1 MVEELLAEIR
11 IEPAPEGAKPFIPEE
26 DRAVLKFE
34 LVPEVPEEL
43 PDLEPY
49 YPAYVPFKPVKY
61 IAPLKADIVI
71 NIEATGARP
80 WESRLIVIT
89 VRDPSDAEGQPF
101 TFFNENEE
109 AVVRA
114 FLEWFEEQDIERLV
128 GYNTSYDHR
137 FIFACA
143 LKYRIPAP
151 KFAAVEIYDIMQVLT
166 QVQRRFVPSMNK
178 PGKLE
183 DWTKYLFGEAKL
195 MTFKQV
201 LAAWGEKRYADIIA
215 FNEDQV
221 QKHLILYRLI
231 SFVTGEI
238 AAGALTVTAG
248 EPTLSSPTS
257 AEGITSFSAVT
268 QFSTSGLP
276 ICPVCLAELHFEGGA
291 REAVCSICRT
301 KVKL

>member
-1 MVEELLAEIR
+1 MPEELKAEIR

-43 PDLEPY
+43 PALEPY
-49 YPAYVPFKPVKY
+49 YPAFVPYKPIEYV
-61 IAPLKADIVI
+61 APLKADLVI
-71 NIEATGARP
+71 NIEATGANP
-80 WESRLIVIT
+80 WDSRLIVIT
-89 VRDPSDAEGQPF
+89 IRDPSDAEGQPF
-101 TFFNENEE
+101 TFFNESEE

-114 FLEWFEEQDIERLV
+114 FLEWFEGQDIERLV

-151 KFAAVEIYDIMQVLT
+151 KFAAVEIYDIMQVLQ
-166 QVQRRFVPSMNK
+166 QVQRKFVPSMNK

-195 MTFKQV
+195 MTFQEV

-221 QKHLILYRLI
+221 QKHLMLYRLI
-231 SFVTGEI
+231 CLVTGEL
-238 AAGALTVTAG
+238 AAEAITVTAG
-248 EPTLSSPTS
+248 ESTISTPAS
-257 AEGITSFSAVT
+257 ADGITGFPAVT
-268 QFSTSGLP
+268 KFSTSGLP
-276 ICPVCLAELHFEGGA
+276 ICPVCLAEMHFEAGV
-291 REAVCSICRT
+291 REAVCPICKT

>member
-1 MVEELLAEIR
+1 MVEELTAEIR
-11 IEPAPEGAKPFIPEE
+11 VEPAPEGAVPFIPEE

-43 PDLEPY
+43 PELEPY
-49 YPAYVPFKPVKY
+49 YPAFVPYKPIEY
-61 IAPLKADIVI
+61 AAPLKADLII
-71 NIEATGARP
+71 NIEATGANP
-80 WESRLIVIT
+80 WDSRLIVIT
-89 VRDPSDAEGQPF
+89 IRDPSDAEGQPF
-101 TFFNENEE
+101 TFFNELEE

-114 FLEWFEEQDIERLV
+114 FLEWFEGQDIERLV

-166 QVQRRFVPSMNK
+166 QVQRKFVPSMNK

-195 MTFKQV
+195 MTFEQV
-201 LAAWGEKRYADIIA
+201 LEAWGQKRYADIIT

-221 QKHLILYRLI
+221 QKHLMLYRLI
-231 SFVTGEI
+231 CLVTGEL
-238 AAGALTVTAG
+238 AAGAITVTAG
-248 EPTLSSPTS
+248 ESALSPVS
-257 AEGITSFSAVT
+257 ATGRISSFPAVT
-268 QFSTSGLP
+268 QLSTSGLP
-276 ICPVCLAELHFEGGA
+276 ICPVCLAEMHFEAGA
-291 REAVCSICRT
+291 TSGVCPICKT
-301 KVKL
+301 EVKL